1 MQKTT
6 ETVIKTKHL
15 NFGFSKQN
23 QILKDINLEVERG
36 AIYGFLGQNGAGKT
50 TTIRLLL
57 GLLKSPANCIQLFGE
72 EINKMPTDLF
82 KNIGAFIESPSLY
95 EHLTGYDN
103 LEITRILRGVA
114 KKRIDEVLEIVNL
127 SKSSNISVKNYSLGM
142 KQRLALA
149 LALLSKP
156 ELLILDEPTN
166 GLDANGI
173 NETRELLLQLN
184 REYGTTILISSH
196 LLSEIEKMV
205 THLGIIHKGNFIFQ
219 GKIEELLQQHEI
231 KTSLLIQTNDNTK
244 ATTILQKMYPVSRNP
259 KGLIEVTINNA
270 GEADLIN
277 KTLIKNEIDVLQL
290 QLLNADLETIYLEI
304 TKN

>member
-231 KTSLLIQTNDNTK
+231 KSSLLIQTNDNTK
-244 ATTILQKMYPVSRNP
+244 ATTVLQKMYPVSRNP

>member
-1 MQKTT
+1 MEDMT
-6 ETVIKTKHL
+6 EIIIKTNHL

-36 AIYGFLGQNGAGKT
+36 TIYGFLGQNGAGKT

-57 GLLKSPANCIQLFGE
+57 GLLKSPVNCIQLFGE
-72 EINKMPTDLF
+72 EINKNPIEIF
-82 KNIGAFIESPSLY
+82 KNVGAFIESPSLY

-103 LEITRILRGVA
+103 LEITRIFRGVA
-114 KKRIDEVLEIVNL
+114 KKRIDEVLAIVNL
-127 SKSSNISVKNYSLGM
+127 SKSSNIKVKNYSLGM

-166 GLDANGI
+166 GLDPNGI
-173 NETRELLLQLN
+173 NETRELLFQLN

-205 THLGIIHKGNFIFQ
+205 THLGIIHRGSLIFQ
-219 GKIEELLQQHEI
+219 GKIEELLQKHQI
-231 KTSLLIQTNDNTK
+231 KSSLLIQTNDNIK
-244 ATTILQKMYPVSRNP
+244 ATAVLQKMYPTNRNL
-259 KGLIEVTINNA
+259 KGMIEVAIGHA

-277 KTLIKNEIDVLQL
+277 KALIKNEIEVLQL